1 MYLKMY
7 FQGKNG
13 SAQPQFKSDPLGGI
27 QLELIER
34 YGETKKVES
43 ELLIRELL
51 ACSKLREVL

>member
-1 MYLKMY
+1 MY

-13 SAQPQFKSDPLGGI
+13 SAQPQFKSDPPGGI

-34 YGETKKVES
+34 YGETKKVDL
-43 ELLIRELL
+43 ELLIGELL